1 MVFKVCIYEC
11 KGKIYLD
18 KRLVVLFCGICK
30 IYICGECVV
39 FDDYKNYFEFFWC
52 FGDVDENYVWNMDS
66 SKEFVEKV
74 YKCFE
79 RKIVEFYEVKLLRK
93 MEFLNLCKNVID

>member
-52 FGDVDENYVWNMDS
+52 FGDVDENYVKIWIIVKSLLKKFINVL
-66 SKEFVEKV
+66 KERLLNFM
-74 YKCFE
+74 
-79 RKIVEFYEVKLLRK
+79 KL
-93 MEFLNLCKNVID
+93 NC